1 MLVTCEKSYR
11 RSRPCPTDSEREGE
25 MARVIYLEDAVE
37 TFINGPSKIDKDKI
51 IYLLNRI
58 PGVDIQE
65 PRIYDHSKSVLE
77 NIRDGNVITRKL

>member
-1 MLVTCEKSYR
+1 
-11 RSRPCPTDSEREGE
+11 

-58 PGVDIQE
+58 PSVDIQE

-77 NIRDGNVITRKL
+77 NIRDGNAITRKI

>member
-11 RSRPCPTDSEREGE
+11 RSRPCPTDSEREEE

-37 TFINGPSKIDKDKI
+37 TFINGPSKLTKDEV

-58 PGVDIQE
+58 PGADIQE
-65 PRIYDHSKSVLE
+65 PKNYDHSKSVLE